1 MLVIIEMPLIKGWFY
16 DHLIRMVN
24 KKLGGDYTLPHHQSL
39 SSHPS
44 FFQIWPRGKEQAL
57 LATGLAAWLS
67 PLREWKS
74 LTASNPSNSVWVPHS
89 NLLKMAVF
97 GRVLKTIR
105 PMILLESPINVIFL
119 MSRFFIVQTPI
130 WRAKAFAWLFEV
142 SPIFQAYDVSSFP
155 SWSKSQR

>member
-1 MLVIIEMPLIKGWFY
+1 MLVIIEMPLIKGCFY

-24 KKLGGDYTLPHHQSL
+24 EKLGGDYTLPHHQSL
-39 SSHPS
+39 SPHPS
-44 FFQIWPRGKEQAL
+44 FFQIWPRGKEQTL
-57 LATGLAAWLS
+57 LAIALAGWLS

-74 LTASNPSNSVWVPHS
+74 LTAS

-105 PMILLESPINVIFL
+105 PMILIESPIDVIFL
-119 MSRFFIVQTPI
+119 MSWFFIVQTPI
-130 WRAKAFAWLFEV
+130 PRAKALAWLFEV
-142 SPIFQAYDVSSFP
+142 SPIPQAYDVSSFP